1 MKKLQNPRIMDDD
14 RIDMKSIEHQG
25 EDEDVTTVEKILIRK
40 QNNKGSKK
48 CWWEA
53 MATHELLAKI
63 FFEVHLKKIG
73 NFVFPDRLNFWSN
86 CGEWFKAI

>member
-1 MKKLQNPRIMDDD
+1 
-14 RIDMKSIEHQG
+14 
-25 EDEDVTTVEKILIRK
+25 
-40 QNNKGSKK
+40 
-48 CWWEA
+48 

-86 CGEWFKAI
+86 CGE